1 MFEELSA
8 EMVKAG
14 GNLAIYLVFFLP
26 FLSSSTHIFRT
37 LLKIG
42 LHMSCIGDFLVES
55 LGKQNCSTH
64 RMAAYI
70 ARIPWRIFPFKAS

>member
-1 MFEELSA
+1 MLEELSA

-14 GNLAIYLVFFLP
+14 GNLAIYLVFF
-26 FLSSSTHIFRT
+26 SSFPRVFRT